1 MPLSKAKTFTALC
14 GEAAGCKICPDL
26 ADKAAVL
33 SKLNGN
39 LNPKVMFIGE
49 APGRVGADRT
59 RRPFYGDKSGNNLQ
73 MLLDSIGL
81 SRNDIFITSAVLCSP
96 RSATDANRKPTRTEI
111 KNCSSFLIRT
121 FELIDPP
128 VVATLGSVALDGIK
142 MIEPHSL
149 SLKLDAGKVGDWYG
163 RKLIPLYHP
172 SPQVI
177 AAQRGLGLQLQHFQT
192 LGKLLKI
199 NSNGS

>member
-1 MPLSKAKTFTALC
+1 M
-14 GEAAGCKICPDL
+14 CPQL

-33 SKLNGN
+33 SDLNGN

-59 RRPFYGDKSGNNLQ
+59 RRPFYGDKSGDNLQ
-73 MLLDSIGL
+73 TLLDSIGL
-81 SRNDIFITSAVLCSP
+81 SRDDIFITSAVLCSP
-96 RSATDANRKPTRTEI
+96 RSPTDANRKPTRSEI
-111 KNCSSFLIRT
+111 KNCSSFLVRT
-121 FELIDPP
+121 FDLINPS

-142 MIEPHSL
+142 VIEMHAL
-149 SLKLDAGKVGDWYG
+149 SLKENAGTFVDWYG

-192 LGKLLKI
+192 LAKLLRMK
-199 NSNGS
+199 SNGS